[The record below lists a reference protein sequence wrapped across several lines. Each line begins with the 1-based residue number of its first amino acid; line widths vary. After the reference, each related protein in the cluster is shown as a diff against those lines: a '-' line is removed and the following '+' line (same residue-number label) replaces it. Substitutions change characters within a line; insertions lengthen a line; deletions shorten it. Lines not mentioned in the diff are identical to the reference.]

1 MYFLYKEINV
11 KKNKLVTALL
21 FCAVMFFVVSPL
33 AAQSSNTAKSTAGV
47 FGNDI
52 DNFMST
58 TEYGRVEFDKGFIFL
73 GLDSNTNLDLGY
85 ATRLG
90 SFYLG
95 TWYEGS
101 ILDGSSTDTIT
112 IETEPNVIDFVVID
126 ESKTTTQ
133 TLNDT
138 TNTKNKGAV
147 LFGIANMGF
156 KLGVEQNAT
165 VKKTTVSPILK
176 EEYIASTGTYTKTEY
191 TDTDFYSGKVKPYL
205 DFGMNLDLGSMLLKP
220 RAGFGVEFYSF
231 KTGDTKNVTVS
242 TKGSKLNL
250 DQNTQIY
257 SYNDSYI
264 GLNPSLGASLVF
276 AKDNGSELVL
286 DAGYRLELPLYNSTY
301 TDASGSEQKIKG
313 SASATRTITTKET
326 LNSTS
331 TTINWSA
338 STTEK
343 SFMENNFNLGAS
355 YTLNP
360 AERLSLGFGGGLD
373 VSLENEKTIKTTY
386 NTTKIVV
393 DSKSQNPTGS
403 SVTTTEIVT
412 PGNTTEVATLGLT
425 PTARLGMQYQ
435 IVPQKFILNSG
446 VKVSLPSFS
455 RTQTT
460 TTRTDPE
467 VTRIKRVNG
476 NGTITIDTVD
486 VTELDREESQKL
498 STLWSPTGLSLSTG
512 FTWNVTDKAALDV
525 GLHSG
530 VGMKTVALWD
540 LMTTKMDL
548 KFTVKY

>member
-1 MYFLYKEINV
+1 V

-58 TEYGRVEFDKGFIFL
+58 TDYGSVEFDKGFVFL
-73 GLDSNTNLDLGY
+73 GLDSNTDLDLGY
-85 ATRLG
+85 AARLG

-257 SYNDSYI
+257 SYI
-264 GLNPSLGASLVF
+264 GLNPSLGASLVLP
-276 AKDNGSELVL
+276 KDNGSVAVFSLGYGL
-286 DAGYRLELPLYNSTY
+286 NLPIYTTKYTDKTGSDASAKGVVTNNTYTVTTTETLSENTVTTKWNSTI
-301 TDASGSEQKIKG
+301 D
-313 SASATRTITTKET
+313 
-326 LNSTS
+326 
-331 TTINWSA
+331 
-338 STTEK
+338 EK
-343 SFMENNFNLGAS
+343 SAVSNNIYLGAK
-355 YTLNP
+355 YTFKP
-360 AERLSLGFGGGLD
+360 TDRLSLGYGGNLRFEID
-373 VSLENEKTIKTTY
+373 NTTSSETTY
-386 NTTKIVV
+386 DYKETVTA
-393 DSKSQNPTGS
+393 SKKQDPAES
-403 SVTTTEIVT
+403 STETIDTVR
-412 PGNTTEVATLGLT
+412 PGNTVEKAEFSISPSANV
-425 PTARLGMQYQ
+425 GMQYQ

-467 VTRIKRVNG
+467 VTRTKRVNG